1 MNLGCD
7 ILVGTPGRI
16 LSLIEDRNIVL
27 NICNYIVLDEADK
40 MIDMNFEESV
50 NIYIYLYSYCNFLF
64 FIFIK

>member
-1 MNLGCD
+1 MNMGCD

-16 LSLIEDRNIVL
+16 LNLIEDRRIVL

-50 NIYIYLYSYCNFLF
+50 CIYL
-64 FIFIK
+64 FIDKSINGIYGF

>member
-50 NIYIYLYSYCNFLF
+50 YIYLYSYCNFLF

>member
-1 MNLGCD
+1 MNMGCD

-16 LSLIEDRNIVL
+16 LNLIEDRRIVL

-50 NIYIYLYSYCNFLF
+50 YIFIYL
-64 FIFIK
+64 

>member
-1 MNLGCD
+1 MNMGCD

-16 LSLIEDRNIVL
+16 LNLIEDRRIVL

-50 NIYIYLYSYCNFLF
+50 YIYL
-64 FIFIK
+64 FIDKSINGIYGF